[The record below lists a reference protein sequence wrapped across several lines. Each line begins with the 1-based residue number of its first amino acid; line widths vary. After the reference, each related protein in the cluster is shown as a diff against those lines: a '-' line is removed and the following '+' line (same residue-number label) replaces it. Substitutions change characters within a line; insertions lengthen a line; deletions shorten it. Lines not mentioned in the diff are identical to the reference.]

1 VVNFLGDFH
10 MDRRDA
16 LFGTGLL
23 ALSALA
29 TMERASAQESAP
41 AETPHSHHGSA
52 LADAAGDCMS
62 KGQVCVSHCIG
73 LLGKGN
79 KDLAA
84 CATSVSQM
92 LSLCSA
98 LQQLA
103 NQNSRY
109 LPALARVALDACNDC
124 EAECKK
130 HADKHEPCKACMESC
145 RACANECRAVLAT

>member
-1 VVNFLGDFH
+1 

-23 ALSALA
+23 ALSAFA

-41 AETPHSHHGSA
+41 AESPHMHHGGHGSA

-84 CATSVSQM
+84 CATSASQM
-92 LSLCSA
+92 LSLCTA

-103 NQNSRY
+103 NQNSHY
-109 LPALARVALDACNDC
+109 LPALAKVALDACNDC

-130 HADKHEPCKACMESC
+130 HADSHEPCKACMESC
-145 RACANECRAVLAT
+145 RTCANACRAVLAT

>member
-1 VVNFLGDFH
+1 

-29 TMERASAQESAP
+29 TMERVSAQESSP
-41 AETPHSHHGSA
+41 AETSHLHHGGRYSV
-52 LADAAGDCMS
+52 LANAAGECVS
-62 KGQVCVSHCIG
+62 TGQVCESHCIG

-79 KDLAA
+79 QDLAA
-84 CATSVSQM
+84 CASSVSQM
-92 LSLCSA
+92 LSICGA
-98 LQQLA
+98 LQQLS

-109 LPALARVALDACNDC
+109 LPALAKVALDACHDC

-130 HADKHEPCKACMESC
+130 HADRHAPCKACMESC
-145 RACANECRAVLAT
+145 RACADACRAALAT

>member
-1 VVNFLGDFH
+1 

-41 AETPHSHHGSA
+41 AQTSHMHHGGHYSA
-52 LADAAGDCMS
+52 LADAAGGCVS
-62 KGQVCVSHCIG
+62 TGQVCVSHCIG

-103 NQNSRY
+103 SQNAHY
-109 LPALARVALDACNDC
+109 LPALAKVTLDACNDC

-130 HADKHEPCKACMESC
+130 HADRHEPCNACMESC